1 MNHKNDAGLTLP
13 DYELAVLRAEEL
25 YGLPN
30 EIIDS
35 NDFHLI
41 QNGWQSN
48 TDPQYLVDVLAL
60 EQGLSL
66 PDDYSG
72 DVLRYWLVLGRFEHQ
87 ENQTVVVMAYD
98 LQGAKK
104 DFVQQMRADNNRQ
117 SVYIDLITSCGREY
131 PEYSQ
136 TEEV

>member
-1 MNHKNDAGLTLP
+1 M
-13 DYELAVLRAEEL
+13 
-25 YGLPN
+25 
-30 EIIDS
+30 
-35 NDFHLI
+35 F
-41 QNGWQSN
+41 
-48 TDPQYLVDVLAL
+48 
-60 EQGLSL
+60 
-66 PDDYSG
+66 
-72 DVLRYWLVLGRFEHQ
+72 
-87 ENQTVVVMAYD
+87 VMAYD